1 MQKIHKESKKL
12 QPPCNWPEGVLYIN
26 QLLWSKLI
34 PTELKNNY
42 KPPLGFSAPDQFIAQ
57 HVNVLDVIPDP
68 KQSRRNVRIRK
79 IDDPNHPC
87 FGAYG
92 LFAAQVLQPKSH
104 VIDYL
109 GVVEY
114 RETYNQKSDYV
125 LRFGPDL
132 SIDAEKMGN
141 EGRFCNDYRGIGQ
154 KPNVCFLNYMDQR
167 TKEIKVGVFVIG
179 KEKIKKGEELV
190 GVFYLII

>member
-1 MQKIHKESKKL
+1 MQNVFKEPKKA
-12 QPPCNWPEGVLYIN
+12 QPPPGWPEGIIYIN
-26 QLLWSKLI
+26 QLLWSKLV
-34 PTELKNNY
+34 PAELKNSY
-42 KPPLGFSAPDQFIAQ
+42 KPAPGTSASEKFIAQ
-57 HVNVLDVIPDP
+57 HVNVLGVVPDA
-68 KQSRRNVRIRK
+68 KQSRKNVRIRK
-79 IDDPNHPC
+79 IDDPKHPC

-92 LFAAQVLQPKSH
+92 LFAAQTLQPKAH

-109 GVVEY
+109 GVVEFQ
-114 RETYNQKSDYV
+114 ETYNQRSDYV
-125 LRFGPDL
+125 LRFDDL

-154 KPNVCFLNYMDQR
+154 KPNVCFLNYMDER

-190 GVFYLII
+190 CM